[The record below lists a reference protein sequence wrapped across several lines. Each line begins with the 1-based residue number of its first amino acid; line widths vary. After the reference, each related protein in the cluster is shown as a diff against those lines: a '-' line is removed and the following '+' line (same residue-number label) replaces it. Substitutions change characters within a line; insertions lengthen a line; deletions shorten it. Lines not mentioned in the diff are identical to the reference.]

1 MKITGHAGITVHQD
15 IGTDSES
22 YQVVLDSD
30 TRELLEY
37 IREIRQM
44 TGHYT
49 GFNFANNL
57 LDVDEDLKMMKTWYL
72 EDRDLREDN
81 PAVKE
86 AWEHYQMM
94 LVLAKQDKNQ

>member
-1 MKITGHAGITVHQD
+1 MKIQGHSGINVHED
-15 IGTDSES
+15 RDTYNLALDGDS
-22 YQVVLDSD
+22 
-30 TRELLEY
+30 RELLEY

-44 TGHYT
+44 TNHYT

-57 LDVDEDLKMMKTWYL
+57 MDIEEDLNMIKTWYL
-72 EDRDLREDN
+72 DEKDLREDN

-94 LVLAKQDKNQ
+94 VALAKTEKNQ